1 MVSTAELAG
10 ALDDLDV
17 GSVIL
22 TTTPLLGG
30 LCSDGVEM
38 QLTAKVKTDTEV
50 TFKFSMAYI
59 GVRIGSLRVVRKDG
73 TITSEVLA

>member
-1 MVSTAELAG
+1 MVRSDELAG

-17 GSVIL
+17 GSIIL

-38 QLTAKVKTDTEV
+38 QLTAKVKTNTED
-50 TFKFSMAYI
+50 TFKFNMTYLS
-59 GVRIGSLRVVRKDG
+59 VRVGSLRVVRKDG
-73 TITSEVLA
+73 AITSEVLA